1 MTAPK
6 AGHGWVGSWLSLSL
20 LAEACMVLAQVQ
32 NGRGAE
38 SSPRMPGNEAEG
50 KPTLR
55 RGKSRMGRVHK
66 WKGWQHPSS
75 DD

>member
-1 MTAPK
+1 
-6 AGHGWVGSWLSLSL
+6 
-20 LAEACMVLAQVQ
+20 MVLAQVQ

-38 SSPRMPGNEAEG
+38 SSPRMPGSEAEG

-66 WKGWQHPSS
+66 WKGWQHPSF